1 MYNIEEILLSINN
14 ELFNNGEDDLFP
26 QNFSLLDSQNSIYE
40 PQISNTDKSLKIF
53 TIANKS
59 TAVFKNEDKKNHQIN
74 ENASLK
80 KEINK
85 NDESFYKLYQFEDI
99 QAYLFN
105 FEYILSRFNKTYYIR
120 KAENKLSDEKK
131 IKEEITEN
139 YNEKKNPHLVEKPKR
154 GRKCDDDQKR
164 KLHDKNSADNCIK
177 YIKSKL
183 LKCLVEFMNKIMGKT
198 DKNKLYN
205 LNSKYANELK
215 KTTNLD
221 IFEMSLK
228 DLLSKEITPKSINSN
243 KNLNKNFN
251 KILIQKIEN
260 KKEKVEDYNT
270 TMFALNMK
278 FGDWIQFFTQK
289 KYLNEI
295 ENFDD
300 KIDIYRIESILS
312 EVFSGLLEKMNK
324 KTNDEYFSLLIFY
337 LYNYQRWFV
346 KKNGR
351 NKKNNIII
359 RFKKS

>member
-40 PQISNTDKSLKIF
+40 QQISNTDKSLKIF

-120 KAENKLSDEKK
+120 KAEKKLSDEKK

-139 YNEKKNPHLVEKPKR
+139 YNEKNPHLVEKPKR

-164 KLHDKNSADNCIK
+164 KVHGKNSADNCIK

-198 DKNKLYN
+198 DKNKLYY

-215 KTTNLD
+215 KSTNLD
-221 IFEMSLK
+221 LFE
-228 DLLSKEITPKSINSN
+228 I
-243 KNLNKNFN
+243 
-251 KILIQKIEN
+251 
-260 KKEKVEDYNT
+260 V
-270 TMFALNMK
+270 
-278 FGDWIQFFTQK
+278 
-289 KYLNEI
+289 
-295 ENFDD
+295 
-300 KIDIYRIESILS
+300 
-312 EVFSGLLEKMNK
+312 
-324 KTNDEYFSLLIFY
+324 
-337 LYNYQRWFV
+337 
-346 KKNGR
+346 
-351 NKKNNIII
+351 
-359 RFKKS
+359 